1 MTNEEWYDSLD
12 EDLRALTVHDVS
24 AERAERTR
32 DQCLAALAA
41 RRPGVRAGSA
51 GPAWLAWGEPLAA
64 VGIGVVYLAA
74 AVRELQGRSP
84 HAGSCSCGP

>member
-1 MTNEEWYDSLD
+1 MTNEKWYDSLD

-24 AERAERTR
+24 ADCAQRTR
-32 DQCLAALAA
+32 DRCLAAVAA
-41 RRPGVRAGSA
+41 RRPGIRVGST

-74 AVRELQGRSP
+74 AVRASMVLLHP
-84 HAGSCSCGP
+84 